1 MDYAGIKAVLD
12 EHPDMAALDDGAAA
26 AAINALTETVY
37 TPLGSDWLLEWA
49 LVRGVYQRVKGYIA
63 NEATPDALRLT
74 LEGILI
80 LLERDNTT
88 LRLKKPE
95 IQGMLVQMQGAGV
108 LTQEDVDSLYAQGS
122 GTAPVWQRF
131 GRPIEAEDIRLA
143 RLG

>member
-1 MDYAGIKAVLD
+1 MDYSGIRAVLD
-12 EHPDMAALDDGAAA
+12 EHEGMGALSDADAASAL
-26 AAINALTETVY
+26 NALTETTY
-37 TPLGSDWLLEWA
+37 TPLNSDWLLEWA
-49 LVRGVYQRVKGYIA
+49 LVRGIYQRVKGYIA
-63 NEATPDALRLT
+63 DAATPEALRLT

-95 IQGMLVQMQGAGV
+95 IQGMLAQMQGAGV